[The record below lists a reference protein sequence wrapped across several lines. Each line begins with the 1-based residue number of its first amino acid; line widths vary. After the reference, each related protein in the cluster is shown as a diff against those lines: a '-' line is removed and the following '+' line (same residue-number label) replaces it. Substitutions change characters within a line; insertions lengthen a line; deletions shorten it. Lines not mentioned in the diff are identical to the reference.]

1 MRSVPEFFLIALLVT
16 LTPGPATALM
26 LRVAARDGRRAAMGA
41 VMATAVALTVALVI
55 VAYDVL
61 WFGLLIWAVDRAS
74 TILRPRVRRSAERV
88 TGGVMIG
95 LGVSLAA
102 EAR

>member
-1 MRSVPEFFLIALLVT
+1 VALFPQFLSPGADVLPIAL
-16 LTPGPATALM
+16 
-26 LRVAARDGRRAAMGA
+26 AMA
-41 VMATAVALTVALVI
+41 VVI
-55 VAYDVL
+55 VAYDVI
-61 WFGLLIWAVDRAS
+61 WFGTLIWAVDHAA
-74 TILRPRVRRSAERV
+74 TILRPRVRRGMERA